1 MPEPAR
7 LEIWWTELPDRKPRP
22 YLVLTRDQAIPVL
35 RRIVAAPVT
44 RTVRGIPT
52 EVSLGRNEGLP
63 VASVASLDNVETVPK
78 SALTRRLGSLAPVR
92 GHEVCEAL
100 RNLVDC

>member
-1 MPEPAR
+1 MPELAR
-7 LEIWWTELPDRKPRP
+7 HEIWWAELPHRTPRP

-52 EVSLGRNEGLP
+52 EVALGPPEGLP
-63 VASVASLDNVETVPK
+63 TESVASFDNVETVPK
-78 SALTRRLGSLAPVR
+78 SAFTRRLGAIAPSR
-92 GHEVCEAL
+92 EHEVCEAL
-100 RNLVDC
+100 RSVVDC